1 MAKSVLKILAV
12 FVIGTVGGIFADQIL
27 WPYFIERPLFH
38 QYRLEQ
44 TPIYVTEKKETTL
57 YIQENLAL
65 RKTVEDVIPAVVG
78 VKTKTPTGEILKGS
92 GLVVT
97 SDGFIVT
104 LASLVPKG
112 SEFYFFVDDKWPAY
126 QILKRDLENDLALIK
141 VEKSG
146 LKTRGFADLEKIK
159 LAEPVFLVGMN
170 FDVAIPE
177 TVTTTQSQF
186 LVPPQQKVNTGI
198 VTTFDET
205 VIKTNISEKTEIE
218 GSPLFNVE
226 GKVVGLNF
234 IDESGQV
241 SAIPIT
247 VIRTFIGL

>member
-78 VKTKTPTGEILKGS
+78 VKTKTLGEEILKGS

-97 SDGFIVT
+97 SDGLIVT

-141 VEKSG
+141 VEKGG

-177 TVTTTQSQF
+177 TATTTQSQF

-198 VTTFDET
+198 VTTFNET
-205 VIKTNISEKTEIE
+205 VIKTNISEKKEIE

-234 IDESGQV
+234 IDEDGKV
-241 SAIPIT
+241 LAVPIT
-247 VIRTFIGL
+247 LIRQFIGL

>member
-78 VKTKTPTGEILKGS
+78 VKTKTLGEEILKGS

-97 SDGFIVT
+97 SDGLIVT

-141 VEKSG
+141 VEKGG
-146 LKTRGFADLEKIK
+146 LKTRSFADLEKIK

-177 TVTTTQSQF
+177 TATTTQSQF

-198 VTTFDET
+198 VTTFNET
-205 VIKTNISEKTEIE
+205 VIKTNISEKKEIE

-234 IDESGQV
+234 IDEDGKV
-241 SAIPIT
+241 SAVPIT
-247 VIRTFIGL
+247 LIRQFIGL